1 MRRKIPSTGAL
12 AAFEAAARHGSFTL
26 AADELAVTQ
35 SAVCRQVA
43 ALEDFVGIKLF
54 RRTRR
59 GVVLT
64 AAGTNYSRTVR
75 ARLDDVERD
84 TLDLMAKGDG
94 GGTLELGVVPTF
106 ATRWLIPRLAA
117 FHRDCPGITLNLH
130 VQTRPFLFEDCRL
143 DAAIHAGTQPWPG
156 TRAEVL
162 MGERMVAVGAPELL
176 GRRKA
181 LSARDWDKV
190 VLLQAGTR
198 PYAWRAWFAS
208 LGLTVAHDLSGPRL
222 ELYSMAIEAAQ
233 QGLGAALVPRLLVD
247 RELDSGA
254 LRLLA
259 SHELDSGQAYRLI
272 FPEHMDGDPTLG
284 RLRKWLASA
293 AA

>member
-12 AAFEAAARHGSFTL
+12 AAFEAASRHCSFTL

-43 ALEDFVGIKLF
+43 ALEDFLGVKLF

-84 TLDLMAKGDG
+84 TLALMAQGDG

-130 VQTRPFLFEDCRL
+130 VQTRPFLFEECRL
-143 DAAIHAGTQPWPG
+143 DAAIHAGAQPWPG
-156 TRAEVL
+156 TRADALLE
-162 MGERMVAVGAPELL
+162 ERMVAVGAPQLL
-176 GRRKA
+176 GKRRA

-190 VLLQAGTR
+190 VLLQASTR
-198 PYAWRAWFAS
+198 PYAWRAWFSS
-208 LGLTVAHDLSGPRL
+208 LGLAVPHELSGPRL

-233 QGLGAALVPRLLVD
+233 QGLGAALVPRVLVE
-247 RELDSGA
+247 RELASGE
-254 LRLLA
+254 LLLLA
-259 SHELDSGQAYRLI
+259 DHELDSGQTYRLI
-272 FPEHMDGDPTLG
+272 FPEHMDGDQTLG
-284 RLRKWLASA
+284 RLRGWLQSQ
-293 AA
+293 